1 MKLSV
6 FTGAAILAS
15 TALAELDPIIIKV
28 RFVQLVYIVFDPTLI
43 SNALLPRVLNFS
55 TRAMTLN
62 CEI

>member
-28 RFVQLVYIVFDPTLI
+28 RFAQQLSVFDPTCSLTRLRLGLQI
-43 SNALLPRVLNFS
+43 LL
-55 TRAMTLN
+55 
-62 CEI
+62 